1 MPTLT
6 RKNSDEETEKGP
18 EKTFEEII
26 VENFPNMGKESTASP
41 RQDKCKEKHAKTHSN
56 QIDKNQRQRKIIE
69 SNKGKTT
76 NKKTN
81 DRLTRKK
88 KDRIFIIF
96 TCTGVYRK

>member
-1 MPTLT
+1 MQDLSSLTRNQTLT
-6 RKNSDEETEKGP
+6 PIPSRGTK
-18 EKTFEEII
+18 
-26 VENFPNMGKESTASP
+26 VAQAVRHSP
-41 RQDKCKEKHAKTHSN
+41 KKKQ
-56 QIDKNQRQRKIIE
+56 
-69 SNKGKTT
+69 T